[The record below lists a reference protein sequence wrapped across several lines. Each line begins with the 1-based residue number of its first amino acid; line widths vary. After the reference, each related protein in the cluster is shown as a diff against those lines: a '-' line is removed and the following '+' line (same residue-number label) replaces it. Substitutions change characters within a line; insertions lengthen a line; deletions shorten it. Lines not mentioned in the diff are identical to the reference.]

1 MRQAFCRLFY
11 STWRTQSRLCS
22 SQAVFQITKNALGE
36 LVFAEACAVE
46 RQKLRGH
53 WQRRASKGQ
62 ESNCGHRPSGPIRK
76 HLRPSSRLLK
86 IQTEPRMST
95 EPSTLT
101 KMRASMDSNRLTGNL
116 SPLESALTKT
126 GEGGGGRAS
135 DERPRAGQVRAP
147 RYTLAG
153 TLTAANSFSSAS
165 PLRNHGRSYRCMY
178 RGSVRFLASSF
189 SAHSRASSRRPAS
202 FRKFA

>member
-1 MRQAFCRLFY
+1 MSRVPIFTTDATYPYAILRVGILRSSPCGGRSAAFFIQRGAPNPGCALLRLF
-11 STWRTQSRLCS
+11 
-22 SQAVFQITKNALGE
+22 
-36 LVFAEACAVE
+36 
-46 RQKLRGH
+46 
-53 WQRRASKGQ
+53 SK
-62 ESNCGHRPSGPIRK
+62 S
-76 HLRPSSRLLK
+76 LK
-86 IQTEPRMST
+86 TFWANWCST

-101 KMRASMDSNRLTGNL
+101 KMLASMDSNRLTGNL

-126 GEGGGGRAS
+126 REGGGGRAS
-135 DERPRAGQVRAP
+135 DERPRAGKVRAP